1 MLLSSLPQEAP
12 SKNMWFLLKT
22 KKKKVKKRQ
31 CRLPLVW
38 APSSPH
44 QSPTGSLL
52 TWLWCPSNLFLSAL
66 GQLDSPIP
74 ISSPRFC
81 QQERIKKKEAVVE
94 GLGFGAQGWKAQH
107 ITASRQ
113 HSSSSTCALIL
124 LTWSSYFISFLPFFF
139 PPPLEGYYFC
149 RPLMCS
155 QRKGLYNTKR
165 ENQSWKK
172 GHTITCREACLVQLD
187 LLWLQVVIL
196 PFQTAVYLK
205 IK

>member
-81 QQERIKKKEAVVE
+81 QQERIKKKGAVVE

-139 PPPLEGYYFC
+139 PPSTWRLLFLQATDVQSE
-149 RPLMCS
+149 
-155 QRKGLYNTKR
+155 KR
-165 ENQSWKK
+165 
-172 GHTITCREACLVQLD
+172 T
-187 LLWLQVVIL
+187 LQH
-196 PFQTAVYLK
+196 
-205 IK
+205 